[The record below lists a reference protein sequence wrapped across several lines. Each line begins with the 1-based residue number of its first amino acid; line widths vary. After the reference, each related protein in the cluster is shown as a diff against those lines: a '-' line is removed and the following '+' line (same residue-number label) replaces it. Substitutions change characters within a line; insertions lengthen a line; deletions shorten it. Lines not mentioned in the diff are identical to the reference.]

1 MPPLCHSANTPD
13 ASGACRMRD
22 LVNGTQPLLMAMT
35 SSSGVF
41 SPPGGMLLLRALVV
55 ARHARVRVAKFHE
68 QLGLAARRVGRQ
80 LPAEMARVMGRRA
93 ARVVI
98 LQPRADGRIAAR
110 GADVD

>member
-35 SSSGVF
+35 SSSSAF
-41 SPPGGMLLLRALVV
+41 SPPAGMLLLRALVV
-55 ARHARVRVAKFHE
+55 ARHARVRVAKFRE
-68 QLGLAARRVGRQ
+68 QIGLAARRVVRQ
-80 LPAEMARVMGRRA
+80 LPAEMARFMGRRA

-98 LQPRADGRIAAR
+98 LQ
-110 GADVD
+110 